1 MATATG
7 SAYGEG
13 SLSSSDEAVEFR
25 IAGEA
30 AGEGVL
36 SADIPSPL
44 ELVFF
49 TVTGFWWEVA
59 GFPVVEPVNAIATF
73 TPRLLAGQPLYVD
86 DAAVQ
91 LGSLYAVI
99 HQGTLCTATRGTP
112 SPEHHLPL
120 SGDILTPGFRLPANQ
135 FGLPQLVYD
144 VTFKDG
150 DGNQVLAPF
159 AFAATDAAA
168 VCITGDDLDVL
179 AYQPP
184 SQVQWTPAPP
194 VTLTVVGGR
203 NWSQAPNSWAS

>member
-135 FGLPQLVYD
+135 FGLDELVYD
-144 VTFKDG
+144 VTFTDG
-150 DGNQVLAPF
+150 DGNQVLAPL
-159 AFAATDAAA
+159 AFVAPTDSTP
-168 VCITGDDLDVL
+168 VVLTGSDFQQVPW
-179 AYQPP
+179 QPAISAQW
-184 SQVQWTPAPP
+184 SQPTPAQTQAK
-194 VTLTVVGGR
+194 VLNMAGR
-203 NWSQAPNSWAS
+203 QRWAS